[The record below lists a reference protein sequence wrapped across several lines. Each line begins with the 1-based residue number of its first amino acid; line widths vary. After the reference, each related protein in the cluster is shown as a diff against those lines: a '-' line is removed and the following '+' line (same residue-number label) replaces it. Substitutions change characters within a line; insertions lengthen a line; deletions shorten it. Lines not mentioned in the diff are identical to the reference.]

1 MWSLGCI
8 LYMMVYGKTPFQHIT
23 NHVVKLQC
31 IMDPS
36 HVIEFPDIKDK
47 RLLDVIKVRPEM
59 EEHSYH
65 TWICI
70 SDTTMSLPSCLV
82 SVFQNESSHK
92 IFFENEFNLHAYKR
106 SGQNGFEKRL
116 KREKA
121 REIMESALFSRRSS
135 GYGNQVEKIAEP
147 SGAVSFC
154 ARSRLTGGQTPVFEF
169 RTQALFC
176 FFGTGASLRT
186 T

>member
-1 MWSLGCI
+1 
-8 LYMMVYGKTPFQHIT
+8 MMVYGKTTFQHIT

-154 ARSRLTGGQTPVFEF
+154 ARSRLTGGQTLVFGF